1 VCFFYL
7 VKKNMHAAPLCV
19 PAVERLLPLVGA
31 SVLSFETL
39 LKKTWERMLLIFLTV
54 DAALSKGRPTA
65 RKEGVEL
72 IVAL

>member
-1 VCFFYL
+1 VCACGGATVALSRSKRAVFRNL
-7 VKKNMHAAPLCV
+7 V
-19 PAVERLLPLVGA
+19 
-31 SVLSFETL
+31 
-39 LKKTWERMLLIFLTV
+39 KKTWERMLLIFLTV